1 MREHNKAY
9 RSSEIFNYYSSNRN
23 KWFDFYKSERTIIE
37 KLKIRKNSKIL
48 DIGSA
53 CGGLGEVLKKRYKV
67 KNYTGIEI
75 NKKAYDYAKSK
86 NKNFRF
92 IYSDLLNYEK
102 NKVIQN
108 LILFFL

>member
-53 CGGLGEVLKKRYKV
+53 CGGLGEVF
-67 KNYTGIEI
+67 
-75 NKKAYDYAKSK
+75 KKALQS
-86 NKNFRF
+86 
-92 IYSDLLNYEK
+92 
-102 NKVIQN
+102 
-108 LILFFL
+108 